1 MKIAFSELFLQKFNL
16 KEKVLSL
23 SKFLLATK
31 TLNGH
36 ISLNNG
42 RRGMKTCTR
51 RNFKISSFQICNKM
65 KIAFSELFLQ
75 KFNLK
80 EKVLSLSIF
89 CTLLLAT
96 KTLNGHISLNNG
108 RRGMKLA
115 PEETSKY
122 LVFRYAIK

>member
-1 MKIAFSELFLQKFNL
+1 
-16 KEKVLSL
+16 
-23 SKFLLATK
+23 
-31 TLNGH
+31 
-36 ISLNNG
+36 
-42 RRGMKTCTR
+42 
-51 RNFKISSFQICNKM
+51 M

-89 CTLLLAT
+89 FLAT

>member
-1 MKIAFSELFLQKFNL
+1 
-16 KEKVLSL
+16 
-23 SKFLLATK
+23 
-31 TLNGH
+31 
-36 ISLNNG
+36 
-42 RRGMKTCTR
+42 
-51 RNFKISSFQICNKM
+51 M

-89 CTLLLAT
+89 GNLLLAT

>member
-1 MKIAFSELFLQKFNL
+1 
-16 KEKVLSL
+16 
-23 SKFLLATK
+23 
-31 TLNGH
+31 
-36 ISLNNG
+36 
-42 RRGMKTCTR
+42 
-51 RNFKISSFQICNKM
+51 M

-80 EKVLSLSIF
+80 EKVLSLSI
-89 CTLLLAT
+89 LLFLAT

>member
-1 MKIAFSELFLQKFNL
+1 
-16 KEKVLSL
+16 
-23 SKFLLATK
+23 
-31 TLNGH
+31 
-36 ISLNNG
+36 
-42 RRGMKTCTR
+42 
-51 RNFKISSFQICNKM
+51 M

-89 CTLLLAT
+89 CTLLAT

>member
-23 SKFLLATK
+23 SNLSTLLATK
-31 TLNGH
+31 TLND
-36 ISLNNG
+36 
-42 RRGMKTCTR
+42 
-51 RNFKISSFQICNKM
+51 
-65 KIAFSELFLQ
+65 
-75 KFNLK
+75 
-80 EKVLSLSIF
+80 
-89 CTLLLAT
+89 
-96 KTLNGHISLNNG
+96 HISLNNG

>member
-23 SKFLLATK
+23 SKFLATK

-80 EKVLSLSIF
+80 EKVLSLS
-89 CTLLLAT
+89 
-96 KTLNGHISLNNG
+96 
-108 RRGMKLA
+108 M
-115 PEETSKY
+115 
-122 LVFRYAIK
+122 

>member
-23 SKFLLATK
+23 SKF
-31 TLNGH
+31 
-36 ISLNNG
+36 
-42 RRGMKTCTR
+42 
-51 RNFKISSFQICNKM
+51 
-65 KIAFSELFLQ
+65 
-75 KFNLK
+75 
-80 EKVLSLSIF
+80 
-89 CTLLLAT
+89 LAT